1 MINIYFSKQNEQKYI
16 KVTVIVMLTNN
27 IRHQRKT
34 IIGLHTSLYGQQ
46 AHVESDSLQQVCVF
60 EQRVDSSHNTSSKCA
75 SVCVCNRVRATL
87 RTLEALTQ
95 VPNSRLQ
102 V

>member
-1 MINIYFSKQNEQKYI
+1 
-16 KVTVIVMLTNN
+16 MLPLESSTNN

-34 IIGLHTSLYGQQ
+34 IIALHTSLYGQQ

-60 EQRVDSSHNTSSKCA
+60 EQRVDSSHNTSSSKCV
-75 SVCVCNRVRATL
+75 SVCVCNRVRGTL